1 MKKYDVIAIGEL
13 NVDLILSGLKS
24 MPIVGQEIIA
34 DKSSLAYTDIFFP
47 NETEALHITEKENV
61 QDALDELSKYAK
73 RVIVKCGS
81 MGAFGKYEGVKCS
94 KKRLR

>member
-34 DKSSLAYTDIFFP
+34 ENSSVVL
-47 NETEALHITEKENV
+47 
-61 QDALDELSKYAK
+61 
-73 RVIVKCGS
+73 GS
-81 MGAFGKYEGVKCS
+81 STVGK
-94 KKRLR
+94 